1 MYFKYPVILNHNI
14 VSGILFLILTL
25 LSIGCKK
32 ENIGLISREQ
42 EMELGRK
49 VDSLILSS
57 PERFPVLDTGLYHN
71 AYAWLDTL
79 LSEILQTGHLQR
91 KNAFNYQVKMID
103 RDIIHAFAA
112 PGGYLYFYT
121 GLINLLD
128 NGAQFAGVVSHEIV
142 HIDRRHI
149 TGNLESEYQI
159 DQLLSVIWGNNQGI
173 LTEISSYLTGESGSA
188 TFSSHQEYEADE
200 FAVKFLSDTDYDPR
214 GILYFYEVLNQS
226 IQAGRQPEFLDI
238 HPDPGKRLETIEK
251 IWEDLDSP
259 EGDLFANEYSN
270 FKLSLSSD

>member
-1 MYFKYPVILNHNI
+1 MYFKYPVILNHKI

-25 LSIGCKK
+25 LATGCKK
-32 ENIGLISREQ
+32 ESAGLIAREQ

-49 VDSLILSS
+49 VDSMILSS
-57 PERFPVLDTGLYHN
+57 PELFPVLDTGLYHN

-159 DQLLSVIWGNNQGI
+159 DQLLSVIWGNNSGV
-173 LTEISSYLTGESGSA
+173 LTKISDYLTRESGSA
-188 TFSSHQEYEADE
+188 AFSSYQEYEADE
-200 FAVKFLSDTDYDPR
+200 FAVKFLADTDYEPR
-214 GILYFYEVLNQS
+214 GILYFYDELDQ
-226 IQAGRQPEFLDI
+226 ILQAGRHPEFLDI
-238 HPDPGKRLETIEK
+238 HPDPGNRLENIEK
-251 IWEDLDSP
+251 IWEDLGSP
-259 EGDLFANEYSN
+259 EGDLFANEYQS
-270 FKLSLSSD
+270 FKLLLTGE